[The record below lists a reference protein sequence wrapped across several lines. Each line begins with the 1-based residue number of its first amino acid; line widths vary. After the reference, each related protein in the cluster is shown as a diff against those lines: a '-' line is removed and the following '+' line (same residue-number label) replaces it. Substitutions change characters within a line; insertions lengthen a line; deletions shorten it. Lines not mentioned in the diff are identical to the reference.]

1 MATRRDIREAFYAD
15 LEVAVDGLVAAENI
29 GQEYPNEDEAMP
41 AVVHRDNY
49 RDVPMNTKTGI
60 VDTVEDADGVQEEIY
75 SSLREARFSLLVV
88 SDDEQEK
95 ENIYESLVGYF
106 EDYEY
111 PVKDASSLHTDVN
124 TIRVTDS
131 NSEDTENRDPPARG
145 DRLSVNVQFQRFRNR
160 DVTPAEEVTL
170 NQDADNDGTDDNT
183 YTTT

>member
-1 MATRRDIREAFYAD
+1 MATRRDIREAFYSD
-15 LEVAVDGLVAAENI
+15 LEEAVDGLVAAENI
-29 GQEYPNEDEAMP
+29 GQEYPNEDEEMP

-60 VDTVEDADGVQEEIY
+60 ADTVEDEDGVQEALY

-95 ENIYESLVGYF
+95 EDIYEALVGYF

-111 PVKDASSLHTDVN
+111 PVKDASDLHEDVN
-124 TIRVTDS
+124 TIRVQDS

-145 DRLSVNVQFQRFRNR
+145 DRLSVNVQFERFRTL
-160 DVTPAEEVTL
+160 DVDPIKEVEQ
-170 NQDADNDGTDDNT
+170 NVDDTDE
-183 YTTT
+183 

>member
-1 MATRRDIREAFYAD
+1 MATRRDIREAFYSD
-15 LEVAVDGLVAAENI
+15 LEEAVDGLVAEENI
-29 GQEYPNEDEAMP
+29 GQEYPNEDEEMP

-60 VDTVEDADGVQEEIY
+60 ADTVEDEDGVQEVLY

-95 ENIYESLVGYF
+95 EDIYEALVGYF

-111 PVKDASSLHTDVN
+111 PVKDASDLHEDVN
-124 TIRVTDS
+124 TIRVQDS

-145 DRLSVNVQFQRFRNR
+145 DRLSVDVQFERFRTL
-160 DVTPAEEVTL
+160 DVDPIKEVEQ
-170 NQDADNDGTDDNT
+170 NVGDTDE
-183 YTTT
+183 